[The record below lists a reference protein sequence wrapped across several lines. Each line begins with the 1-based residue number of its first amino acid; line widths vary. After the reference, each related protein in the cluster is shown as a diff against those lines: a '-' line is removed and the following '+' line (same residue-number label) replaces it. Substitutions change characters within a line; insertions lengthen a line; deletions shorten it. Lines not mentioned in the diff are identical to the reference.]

1 MTKFLKLNIQLF
13 GASASNSTTLTSSA
27 GNKATI
33 GVSFTENSTN
43 ITNNTSNVTV
53 SGYIKMTTGAFS
65 QYYTPTIAVY
75 WHDNRSN
82 TDSLIQSKDVTALS
96 RNQQVDVG
104 GTFDVAHNTDGTL
117 YGYAFTVWTYNGS
130 GKYAPPTGS
139 IYTANTRLT
148 DIPRA
153 TPTPSISGYIG
164 SSTTISLS
172 RNSSS
177 FTHRLRYSFGS
188 LSNQTIATNVA
199 TSYNWT
205 MPTTFYAQIGNNR
218 SSTGTLYVDTY
229 NGQTLIGTTSATFTA
244 NVNESSAKL
253 VVGVT
258 SVTDTD
264 TAITSLTGDSSKI
277 VANASNAQVVF
288 TVTSPS
294 NASVS
299 SLSIN
304 GTSITT
310 SLRQYTINNIA
321 SKTITIVAK
330 DSRNYT
336 TTYTYTIPN
345 ANWIAYVPVSITG
358 TVIRTDGVSG
368 HVAINFNGNYWT
380 GNFGNTSNTLLV
392 QYRYQQ
398 EGGSWSNWL
407 PSVGMS
413 YEISGTTYQQQTAVI
428 VTGIDVNNA
437 YSFQLR
443 AIDEINTSGAT
454 YNVTVNRAVPVV
466 WWNRTD
472 FTVNNV
478 LKYTSMSQLS
488 LEDIKK
494 NFMELGDVM
503 DVIKRFKIYSYNYKK
518 EKDNERR
525 HYGFVI
531 PTSEN
536 SKFEVPEQLISKSND
551 GIDIYAMC
559 AFLWRAVQEQQEE
572 IEKLKVDIRTKV

>member
-27 GNKATI
+27 GNKATLA
-33 GVSFTENSTN
+33 VSFTENSTS
-43 ITNNTSNVTV
+43 TTGNTSNVTANG
-53 SGYIKMTTGAFS
+53 SIKMTTGAFS
-65 QYYTPTIAVY
+65 QYSNTSLALY
-75 WHDNRSN
+75 WHDNKSN
-82 TDSLIQSKDVTALS
+82 SDSLIQSKAVSSLS
-96 RNQQVDVG
+96 RNETASVS

-117 YGYAFTVWTYNGS
+117 YGYAFAVWTYNGS
-130 GKYAPPTGS
+130 GSYAPKTGS

-148 DIPRA
+148 DIPRE
-153 TPTPSISGYIG
+153 TNTPSISGYIG
-164 SSTTISLS
+164 KATTISLS

-177 FTHRLRYSFGS
+177 FTHTIRYSFGS

-218 SSTGTLYVDTY
+218 SGTGTLYVDTY

-244 NVNESSAKL
+244 NVDESSAKL
-253 VVGVT
+253 VV
-258 SVTDTD
+258 SVTAVADTD
-264 TAITSLTGDSSKI
+264 TAITPLTGDSSKI
-277 VANASNAQVVF
+277 VANASNAQVTF

-294 NASVS
+294 NANVSALSV
-299 SLSIN
+299 N
-304 GTSITT
+304 GTTITS
-310 SLRQYTINNIA
+310 SLRQYTINNIT
-321 SKTITIVAK
+321 SQTITIVAK

-345 ANWIAYVPVSITG
+345 NKWVAYVPVSITG

-368 HVAINFNGNYWT
+368 HVAVNFNGNYWT
-380 GNFGNTSNTLLV
+380 GNFGSTSNTLSI

-407 PSVGMS
+407 PSAGMA
-413 YEISGTTYQQQTAVI
+413 YETSGTTYQQASEVI

-443 AIDEINTSGAT
+443 AIDKINTSGAT
-454 YNVTVNRAVPVV
+454 YNVTVNRAIPVV

-472 FTVNNV
+472 FTVNNI

-503 DVIKRFKIYSYNYKK
+503 DVIKHFKVYSYNYKK

-536 SKFEVPEQLISKSND
+536 SQFEVPEQLVSKSND

>member
-13 GASASNSTTLTSSA
+13 GASASNSANLTSSA

-43 ITNNTSNVTV
+43 ITNNTSNITV
-53 SGYIKMTTGAFS
+53 SGYIKMTSGSFA

-75 WHDNRSN
+75 WHDDKSN
-82 TDSLIQSKDVTALS
+82 TDTLIQSKDVTALS

-104 GTFDVAHNTDGTL
+104 GTFNVEHKTDGTL
-117 YGYAFTVWTYNGS
+117 YGYAYTVWTYTGTGS
-130 GKYAPPTGS
+130 YAPKSGS
-139 IYTANTRLT
+139 TYTANTRLT

-153 TPTPSISGYIG
+153 TPTPDISGNIG
-164 SSTTISLS
+164 STITISLN
-172 RNSSS
+172 RNSTS
-177 FTHRLRYSFGS
+177 FTHTVRYAFGS
-188 LSNQTIATNVA
+188 LSANIATNVA
-199 TSYNWT
+199 TSCNWT
-205 MPTTFYAQIGNNR
+205 IPTTFYAQIGNNR
-218 SSTGTLYVDTY
+218 SGTGTLYVDTY
-229 NGQTLIGTTSATFTA
+229 NGQTFIGTTSKTFTA

-253 VVGVT
+253 VVAVT
-258 SVTDTD
+258 AVADTD
-264 TAITSLTGDSSKI
+264 TAITALTGDSTKI
-277 VANASNAQVVF
+277 VANASNAQVTF

-299 SLSIN
+299 TLSVN
-304 GTSITT
+304 GTSLST
-310 SLRQYTINNIA
+310 STRSYTINNIA
-321 SKTITIVAK
+321 SQTITIVAK

-345 ANWIAYVPVSITG
+345 NKWIAYVPVSITG

-368 HVAINFNGNYWT
+368 HVAVNFNGNYWT
-380 GNFGNTSNTLLV
+380 GNFGSTSNTLLV

-407 PSVGMS
+407 PSVGMA
-413 YEISGTTYQQQTAVI
+413 YEISGTTYQQENAVI

-443 AIDEINTSGAT
+443 AIDKINTSGAT
-454 YNVTVNRAVPVV
+454 YNVTVNRAIPVV

-472 FTVNNV
+472 FTVNNI

-503 DVIKRFKIYSYNYKK
+503 DVIKHFKVYSYNYKK

-536 SKFEVPEQLISKSND
+536 SQFEVPEQLISKSND